1 MLNRHLKDGP
11 GKIRRRCQCVGKCEC
26 QQMPYLPMLPSD
38 AVDTSLSI
46 NLADSSIQKC
56 QVMATIREIEHSRSK
71 QEL

>member
-1 MLNRHLKDGP
+1 
-11 GKIRRRCQCVGKCEC
+11 
-26 QQMPYLPMLPSD
+26 MPYLPMLPSD
-38 AVDTSLSI
+38 AVSDTSLSI